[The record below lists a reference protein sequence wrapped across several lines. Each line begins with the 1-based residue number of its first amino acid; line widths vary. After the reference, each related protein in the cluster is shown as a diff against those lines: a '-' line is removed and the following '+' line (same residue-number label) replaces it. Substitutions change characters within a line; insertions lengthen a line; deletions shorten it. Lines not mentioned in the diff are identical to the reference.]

1 MSTWNRSSIRARR
14 TLATGAVG
22 ALVFIGF
29 SVLFLVLVGSHESD
43 DAQAQATAGWEQVE
57 PIIKLGHLPAVLPQ
71 GKDGA
76 IQVLD
81 ARNRVVSATR
91 QLVGK
96 PPIATLRS
104 TDTGVRTQRTLCHPA
119 GLKGCVTV
127 VLSKVYQPD
136 GIWLIDVAVPWIPWY
151 GNATA
156 LFLAIGASVLLTA
169 MVTAGTFRDLT
180 KVLGPVDAIRTE
192 LAEITATGLDRRVP
206 VPRKYEEIKLLAETA
221 NATLDRLEGAY

>member
-1 MSTWNRSSIRARR
+1 MAQNR
-14 TLATGAVG
+14 
-22 ALVFIGF
+22 
-29 SVLFLVLVGSHESD
+29 
-43 DAQAQATAGWEQVE
+43 ATAGWDRVL
-57 PIIKLGHLPAVLPQ
+57 PTLKLGHLPAVLPDRRD
-71 GKDGA
+71 GKDQA

-81 ARNRVVSATR
+81 AGNRVVSATR
-91 QLVGK
+91 QLVGR

-104 TDTGVRTQRTLCHPA
+104 TDTGVRTQRTLCHPV
-119 GLKGCVTV
+119 GLKGCMTV
-127 VLSKVYQPD
+127 VMFKIYSQPG

-151 GNATA
+151 GTSTA
-156 LFLAIGASVLLTA
+156 LFLVIGASLLMTV

-180 KVLGPVDAIRTE
+180 KAMGPVNAIQTE